1 MPDLH
6 RIGKKFQRKVAGLED
21 VVRVYQAVVKVS
33 MFDLTLLIDSQMR
46 PLFSCPISLKRWNP
60 WSLRT
65 KIIKLSSSRHT

>member
-6 RIGKKFQRKVAGLED
+6 RIGKKFQRKVASLED

-33 MFDLTLLIDSQMR
+33 LPDLASLGTTHVR
-46 PLFSCPISLKRWNP
+46 TLFSYPISSKRWNL

-65 KIIKLSSSRHT
+65 KIIELSSSRHI